1 MVFDRFFIVNE
12 GLTAVFRAFIDRL
25 DDMGYEYVDL
35 KNYDDVYSD
44 DLSDLGTH
52 FIKFCIHDSK
62 AHTCSAEIQAT
73 QNKMKKILRQDF
85 YIYFF

>member
-1 MVFDRFFIVNE
+1 MPKAKSEYEVE
-12 GLTAVFRAFIDRL
+12 ELYIDRL

-73 QNKMKKILRQDF
+73 QNKIKLVQLGNAVQHLQAF
-85 YIYFF
+85 LT